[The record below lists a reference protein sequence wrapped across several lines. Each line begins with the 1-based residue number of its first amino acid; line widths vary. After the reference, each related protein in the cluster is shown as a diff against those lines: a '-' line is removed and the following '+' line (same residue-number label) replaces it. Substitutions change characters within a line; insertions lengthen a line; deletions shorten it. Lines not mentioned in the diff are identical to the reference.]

1 MKSYRFDSIPAGC
14 RLALEV
20 PKKGD
25 YAWGALQRVF
35 EPIQTFE
42 PVVADCVT
50 SKFPV
55 LRPAYP
61 PANPYG
67 VFPWDL
73 PLPEGYKPDGGW
85 IGERPAIRD
94 CKEGDWVLEVD
105 GRIIQTE
112 NYRPGLAL
120 LHVRRVATPEP
131 GPEERVRIWDEPNH
145 RWWANDKSCTFK
157 REHAES
163 LIWNLKHLGYEI
175 RPVEKPKKPKRT
187 RVVVELAKAN

>member
-1 MKSYRFDSIPAGC
+1 MKPVRFDSFPAGC

-25 YAWGALQRVF
+25 FAWGTLQ
-35 EPIQTFE
+35 QAFE
-42 PVVADCVT
+42 PVVADCMT

-55 LRPAYP
+55 LRPANP

-120 LHVRRVATPEP
+120 LHVRRVVTP
-131 GPEERVRIWDEPNH
+131 GP
-145 RWWANDKSCTFK
+145 K
-157 REHAES
+157 
-163 LIWNLKHLGYEI
+163 
-175 RPVEKPKKPKRT
+175 PVEKPPEKS
-187 RVVVELAKAN
+187 